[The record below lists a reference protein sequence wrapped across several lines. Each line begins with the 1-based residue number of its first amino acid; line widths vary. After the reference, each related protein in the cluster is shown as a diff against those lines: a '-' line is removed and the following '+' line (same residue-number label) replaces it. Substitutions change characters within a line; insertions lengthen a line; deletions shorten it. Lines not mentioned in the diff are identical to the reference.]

1 MAKKSIRIR
10 ARQKNGITTVKA
22 LISHP
27 METGQRKNSKTG
39 ELIPAHFIQEVE
51 ARSGD
56 TLLMKTHWGPGV
68 SKNPYV
74 AFKYRGGKSGDEVT
88 LTWVDNKGGQG
99 TGSANIK

>member
-10 ARQKNGITTVKA
+10 ARQKDGITTVKA

-39 ELIPAHFIQEVE
+39 KLIPAHFIQEVT
-51 ARSGD
+51 ALSGE

-74 AFKYRGGKSGDEVT
+74 AFKYRGGQPGEEII
-88 LTWVDNKGGQG
+88 LNWVDNTGQTG
-99 TGSANIK
+99 TGSARIR